1 MIDCHVQEVSKAV
14 STRTRSHAR
23 AEKPDDGDTLTS
35 PPRLGEPDTAA
46 AGKEAAPKAKA
57 KAKRGRSEPGLKA
70 DSSSRRDPKRLRKSR
85 Q

>member
-57 KAKRGRSEPGLKA
+57 KRGRSEPGVKA
-70 DSSSRRDPKRLRKSR
+70 DGTSRRDPKRLRKSR